1 MSAEAAPA
9 INPCGVVTVPL
20 AIKSIFSIIDKY
32 ITVGTDE
39 AKKVYLYQ
47 SLNYCSYGFDNFP
60 VYLIKNQI

>member
-32 ITVGTDE
+32 IIGRTDE
-39 AKKVYLYQ
+39 AKKRVNLKIYTRL
-47 SLNYCSYGFDNFP
+47 FP
-60 VYLIKNQI
+60 WIILIF